1 MRRADRLFRIVHYL
15 RGRRLTKARE
25 LAQWLHVSERTVYR
39 DIRDLTLSGVPIEG
53 EAGVGYVLRHG
64 FDLPPLMFEYD
75 EIEALV
81 IGARMVE
88 AWGSTPLAQA
98 ARSAL
103 AKIVG
108 VLPADRRPAVEQTRV
123 YAPAF
128 HIDPHL
134 GATFESLRTA
144 VRHSR
149 FTRFDYVR
157 EDGASSTRSVRPLSL
172 YFWGERW
179 TLAAWCELRHD
190 FRNFRLDRMSSVDV
204 EDHAFAAE
212 PGKTLA
218 DFLRKMQG
226 RPP

>member
-15 RGRRLTKARE
+15 RGRRLTRARE
-25 LAQWLHVSERTVYR
+25 LAHWLEVSERTVYR

-53 EAGVGYVLRHG
+53 EAGVGYILRHG

-75 EIEALV
+75 EVEALV

-103 AKIVG
+103 AKIAG
-108 VLPADRRPAVEQTRV
+108 VLPADRRSAVEQTRV

-128 HIDPHL
+128 HIDPQL
-134 GATFESLRTA
+134 GATFELLRRA
-144 VRHSR
+144 VRDNR
-149 FTRFDYVR
+149 YTGFAYVR
-157 EDGASSTRSVRPLSL
+157 EDGAASERTVRPLSL

-179 TLAAWCELRHD
+179 TLAAWCEMRQD
-190 FRNFRLDRMSSVDV
+190 FRNFRLDRISEVQV
-204 EDHAFAAE
+204 QQRTFAAE

-218 DFLRKMQG
+218 DFLRAMQRKG
-226 RPP
+226 